1 MDAIIEIHQRGAWQ
15 QAAIVESLGDERCRF
30 EYLPE
35 YVFGDQPMPLALGH
49 PVQFEIPVTLPDGTT
64 DRSVPPFLYDLVPQG
79 RGRRYLVDLLRL
91 ADHEGL
97 VMPLVLHGAFSPIG
111 CLRLSTAVAFY
122 RQQVALNPEPRAA
135 VGFSLRAIKAKP
147 DEFLQHL
154 ALHAMLA
161 GGTTGV
167 QGVAPKYLLTEDHGG
182 RWFADA
188 ALDDTKAFRHWLV
201 KLPRGRSK
209 DDLLVHRQELAY
221 LNAAKACGL
230 RVHEG
235 AFAAGTL
242 LFVPR
247 FDRRVTV
254 SGVERLHQESL
265 ASVAGLRGFAP
276 AATQNQLLAALRD
289 HASDPLA
296 ETIEFLQRDVLNL
309 ALRNTDNHAR
319 NSAVQRLPDG
329 TVQLT
334 PLYDFAP
341 MFLDPELVPRTQHW
355 RDASGKRLDDWS
367 AIVAALTLSEDER
380 TEVVRALRAFVPV
393 IERLPT
399 IARDCGVEPKVLAQ
413 CRPAIDAQLKS
424 LGDLPAPA
432 VDEDD
437 GHAGR
442 SVRKGPRRG

>member
-1 MDAIIEIHQRGAWQ
+1 MESIVEIHQHGAWWP
-15 QAAIVESLGDERCRF
+15 AAKVESLGDERCRF

-35 YVFGDQPMPLALGH
+35 YIFGDEPAPVALRH
-49 PVQFEIPVTLPDGTT
+49 PVQLEIPVTLSDDTI
-64 DRSVPPFLYDLVPQG
+64 DRSVPSFLYDLVPQG
-79 RGRRYLVDLLRL
+79 RGRKYLVDLLRL
-91 ADHEGL
+91 ADHDGL
-97 VMPLVLHGAFSPIG
+97 VMPLVLHGAFNPIG
-111 CLRLSTAVAFY
+111 CLRLSSAVAFY
-122 RQQVALNPEPRAA
+122 HRQVELNPEPHAA
-135 VGFSLRAIKAKP
+135 AGFSLRDIKAKP

-167 QGVAPKYLLTEDHGG
+167 QGVAPKYLLTEDHNG

-188 ALDDTKAFRHWLV
+188 ALDDAKARRHWLV
-201 KLPRGRSK
+201 KLPRGRSRE
-209 DDLLVHRQELAY
+209 DLLVHRHELAY
-221 LNAAKACGL
+221 LNVAKACGL
-230 RVHEG
+230 RIHEG
-235 AFAAGTL
+235 AFTAGAM

-247 FDRRVTV
+247 FDRRVAV

-265 ASVAGLRGFAP
+265 ASLAGLRGFAP
-276 AATQNQLLAALRD
+276 AVTQNQLLAALRE

-329 TVQLT
+329 TIQLT

-341 MFLDPELVPRTQHW
+341 MFLDPDLVPRTQHW
-355 RDASGKRLDDWS
+355 RDANGRRLDDWT
-367 AIVAALTLSEDER
+367 AIVATLTLAENER
-380 TEVVRALRAFVPV
+380 IEVVRALRTFASV

-413 CRPAIDAQLKS
+413 CQLAIDAQLKS
-424 LGDLPAPA
+424 LSALPAPA
-432 VDEDD
+432 ADEGDRHD
-437 GHAGR
+437 GR
-442 SVRKGPRRG
+442 SGRKGPRHG